1 MRSWLE
7 MAVGRVR
14 GGFLNGFRRSGKE
27 RGLML
32 LLAVLLLASCS
43 TTRVLKDG
51 QYRLKRNSI
60 TVSND
65 AHFNA
70 GQLDA
75 YLKQKPD
82 RSLFTYVYNWSTKE
96 NSIWHK
102 LGTAPVIYDPDL
114 VDASAAN
121 LERHLEYLGWYGSR
135 VEATV
140 SVHKQD
146 VEVHYDVIL
155 GKRYKIT
162 EIHYALPERGT
173 FAADFLKDTANV
185 TIRPGD
191 WLSEEALEAETV
203 RSSAV
208 LRNMGY
214 YGFNKNYYFFEADTL
229 RNPGEAILEMRVNEY
244 TRNETEKSAVELK
257 RFRFGEVSIYYP
269 KNLKVDERVIRHLN
283 MIRPGMP
290 YGEDV
295 VSNTYSRLSTLNL
308 FSGVNVELNQDGEDR
323 VNCDINLTPARLQGF
338 KLNLEASSNSIGL
351 LGLSPQLS
359 FYHRNIFHGG
369 ETLNL
374 SFMGNF
380 QFKPRSDIRSTEFG
394 VSAGVNIPKFLFLP
408 DRLFPRAIPRTEV
421 SASFNYQDRP
431 EYRRHIISFSYGY
444 TGSHRNL
451 YYQIQPAQLSIVRV
465 FNMDEN
471 FMETLLANPFMWNAY
486 QEHFI
491 LGLGGTFYYTTD
503 ASVNPQGDYH
513 YARLQVNTAGH
524 VLGAFKHW
532 MDKDPNGQG
541 MIWNTPYAQF
551 VRAELSVGK
560 TWRFGRNDNQGFAT
574 RFLVG
579 IGHAYGNSTA
589 LPFEQQ
595 FYSGGANSLRA
606 WQARNVGP
614 GNAQADASF
623 VIPNQ
628 TGDMKLEANAEY
640 RFPLFWKLNGALF
653 VDAGNVWNL
662 SDDSDEG
669 ARFSFSNLGRT
680 VAADWGTG
688 IRVDLNFI
696 LVRLD
701 MGFVTLDPSREQRW
715 VGPSGWFRRGG
726 YAIHF
731 GVGYPF

>member
-1 MRSWLE
+1 MKPKVLHPLSVLF
-7 MAVGRVR
+7 AA
-14 GGFLNGFRRSGKE
+14 
-27 RGLML
+27 L
-32 LLAVLLLASCS
+32 LVCACS
-43 TTRVLKDG
+43 TTRVLQEG
-51 QYRLKRNSI
+51 QYRLRRNTI

-65 AHFNA
+65 ATFNA
-70 GQLDA
+70 AQLDA
-75 YLKQKPD
+75 YIKQKPN
-82 RSLFTYVYNWSTKE
+82 RSLFTYVYNWSTRE

-102 LGTAPVIYDPDL
+102 LGTAPVIYDESL
-114 VDASAAN
+114 VDASVSNIA
-121 LERHLEYLGWYGSR
+121 RHLEYLGYYGSV
-135 VEATV
+135 VEA
-140 SVHKQD
+140 SVHVRSRD
-146 VEVHYDVIL
+146 VEVNYDVDL
-155 GKRYKIT
+155 GKRYRIT
-162 EIHYALPERGT
+162 DVRYDLPERGT
-173 FAADFLKDTANV
+173 FAADFLRDTANV
-185 TIRPGD
+185 TVRPGD
-191 WLSEEALEAETV
+191 WLSEQALEAETV

-229 RNPGEAILEMRVNEY
+229 QEPGTAVLQMRVNEY
-244 TRNETEKSAVELK
+244 TRNETEKSAAELK
-257 RFRFGEVSIYYP
+257 KFRFGEVSIYYP
-269 KNLKVDERVIRHLN
+269 KNLKLDERVIRHLN
-283 MIRPGMP
+283 KVRPGAP
-290 YGEDV
+290 YSEDV
-295 VSNTYSRLSTLNL
+295 VSGTYSRLSTLNL
-308 FSGVNVELNQDGEDR
+308 FSGVNVELNQNGDDR
-323 VNCDINLTPARLQGF
+323 VDCDINLTPARLQGF

-351 LGLSPQLS
+351 LGVSPQLS

-369 ETLNL
+369 ETLSL

-380 QFKPRSDIRSTEFG
+380 QFKPGSDIRSTEFG
-394 VSAGVNIPKFLFLP
+394 VSAGVDIPKFLFLP
-408 DRLFPRAIPRTEV
+408 DHLFPKAIPHTEV
-421 SASFNYQDRP
+421 TASFNFQDRP
-431 EYRRHIISFSYGY
+431 EYRRHIISFSYAYSGN
-444 TGSHRNL
+444 HRNL

-471 FMETLLANPFMWNAY
+471 FMQTLLANPFMWNAY
-486 QEHFI
+486 QEHFV

-524 VLGAFKHW
+524 VLSLFDRW
-532 MDKDPNGQG
+532 MTKDPNGQA

-551 VRAELSVGK
+551 LRAELSVGK
-560 TWRFGRNDNQGFAT
+560 TWRFGRNDKQGFAA
-574 RFLVG
+574 RLLAGV
-579 IGHAYGNSTA
+579 GHAYGNSTA

-614 GNAQADASF
+614 GNSQADASF

-653 VDAGNVWNL
+653 VDAGNVWAL
-662 SDDSDEG
+662 SGDADES
-669 ARFSFSNLGRT
+669 ARFSFRNLGRS

-688 IRVDLNFI
+688 IRVDLNFL

-715 VGPSGWFRRGG
+715 VGPSGWLRRGG